1 MRSQA
6 QNQGVLKNGGQLG
19 PYPIERLK
27 RVEQLTT
34 RIVGDVKRTDE
45 RETGFNK
52 AFRGDYGAIVARE
65 GQRFIKKFPLGAVL
79 ENMTLHLGPLAEGE
93 VAANHAPIP
102 DNPEALSRHIK
113 RLGYFLRA
121 DMVGICELPQYAVY
135 SHNRKGE
142 PIKLNHKYAISILI
156 DQDYDTMLGSTGYD
170 LISASQSF
178 MSYSVSSFIAVLMA
192 QYIRKLGYS
201 ARAHPRGNYQ
211 VALPPLLLLAGLGE
225 ISRMGDA
232 IVNPFLG
239 ARFKAAAVTTDLPLV
254 PDKPI
259 DFGLQEFCR
268 RCGKCSEHCPSKA
281 ITNGDKTI
289 YNGYETWKLDVDR
302 CSKFRVTNQKGSS
315 CGSCIKVCPWNK
327 PRGWIHDAVR
337 CMVAKAPSL
346 DGLIVKMDDLWGYG
360 SLHLKYKWWFDLEE
374 IDGVIS
380 KPMH

>member
-1 MRSQA
+1 MSSQA
-6 QNQGVLKNGGQLG
+6 QNQGFLKNGGQLG
-19 PYPIERLK
+19 PYPLHRLK
-27 RVEQLTT
+27 RVEQPTT

-52 AFRGDYGAIVARE
+52 AYRGDYGPIVARE
-65 GQRFIKKFPLGAVL
+65 GQRFIKKFPLSAVL
-79 ENMTLHLGPLAEGE
+79 EKMTLHLGPLAEDE

-121 DMVGICELPQYAVY
+121 DMIGICELPQYAVY

-142 PIKLNHKYAISILI
+142 PIELNHKYAISILI
-156 DQDYDTMLGSTGYD
+156 DQDYETMLGSTGYD
-170 LISASQSF
+170 GISGSQSF

-192 QYIRKLGYS
+192 QYIRKLGY
-201 ARAHPRGNYQ
+201 AVRAHPRSNYQ
-211 VALPPLLLLAGLGE
+211 VALPPLLLLSGLGE

-268 RCGKCSEHCPSKA
+268 QCGKCSEHCPSKA

-302 CSKFRVTNQKGSS
+302 CTKFRVTNQKGSS

-337 CMVAKAPSL
+337 WMVAKAPAL

-360 SLHLKYKWWFDLEE
+360 NQSSKYKWWFDLEE

-380 KPMH
+380 KPVH